1 MLKIKTLIEL
11 FDTCQIE
18 NVIAGLSFLPEKIV
32 FIGFKE
38 AMTEKRRNDLAT
50 FFKMSGIDVKLEFE
64 IVGRYDYSA
73 IYEKLNAII
82 DQNEDCCLD
91 LTGGKELVLTAMG
104 AVSAVRNLPM
114 LQFDIRMGKLLRV
127 NGCDDIPE
135 PDKKSMTIAENVALN
150 GGAIVADE
158 KDDFEWDMNNDFKKD
173 IEKIWGIC
181 KRNCGLWNRL
191 STVFESMERYGRID
205 GSLRVSVNLTHMRNC
220 HQDTFQDMRIIDM
233 LKDDGLIFD
242 YEADG
247 DMLSFRYKNAQV
259 HRCLT
264 KAGNILELYTYKTAL
279 EIAANDPDYY
289 DDIGIGVFV
298 DWDGIIHNEEENAKD
313 TRNEIDIILM
323 RGLIPVFI
331 SCKNG
336 EVRKEALYEINTV
349 AEKFGGEYA
358 KKILL
363 TTYISHDKESR
374 DFIIQRAKDMK
385 VEIIEGVDKMT
396 RNEFATVLKRTA
408 K

>member
-1 MLKIKTLIEL
+1 MKTLIEL

-18 NVIAGLSFLPEKIV
+18 NVIAALSFVPGKIV
-32 FIGFKE
+32 FVGFKE
-38 AMTEKRRNDLAT
+38 NMTEKRRNDLAA
-50 FFKMSGIDVKLEFE
+50 FFKMRGIYAELEFE

-73 IYEKLNAII
+73 IYKKLNAII
-82 DQNEDCCLD
+82 DRNEDCCLD

-114 LQFDIRMGKLLRV
+114 LQFDIKTGKFLRV
-127 NGCDDIPE
+127 NNCDGIPE
-135 PDKKSMTIAENVALN
+135 PGKKTMTIAENVALN
-150 GGAIVADE
+150 GGAIVTDE
-158 KDDFEWDMNNDFKKD
+158 KDDFEWDMNSDFKKD

-191 STVFESMERYGRID
+191 STVFENMEKYGRID
-205 GSLRVSVNLTHMRNC
+205 GSLRVNVNLTNMRNC
-220 HQDTFQDMRIIDM
+220 HQDTFQDVRTIEM
-233 LKDDGLIFD
+233 LKNDGLIFD
-242 YEADG
+242 YEFNG
-247 DMLSFRYKNAQV
+247 DMLTFRYKNAQI

-264 KAGNILELYTYKTAL
+264 KAGNILELYAYMIAL

-289 DDIGIGVFV
+289 DDIDIGVFV
-298 DWDGIIHNEEENAKD
+298 DWDGIIHGDEESAKD
-313 TRNEIDIILM
+313 TRNELDIVLM
-323 RGLIPVFI
+323 RGLISVFI

-336 EVRKEALYEINTV
+336 EVRKEALYELNTV
-349 AEKFGGEYA
+349 SEKFGGEYA

-363 TTYISHDKESR
+363 TTYISRDRESR
-374 DFIIQRAKDMK
+374 DFIVQRAKDMK
-385 VEIIEGVDKMT
+385 IEIIEGVDKMT